1 MKRFATLILAALLCA
16 VGLSGQGGFKSE
28 EEYNAFMA
36 LQNAMSPEDKAAAG
50 GAFVAAYPKSEFF
63 GVACYMTMLSYQQL
77 NDFDSML
84 LYGEMVLDSDPQPGV
99 LAGTLLSLAGAI
111 PTRTREFDLDK
122 EEKLAKAD
130 DYAKRAMALIP
141 TLPKMD
147 PNMSDD
153 EWLST
158 KMEFMSQSHEA
169 VGIVALKREDYD
181 ASVASLRKAFE
192 MAPNPVAFT
201 MYNLAQALT
210 KQGNAEEAAE
220 MAQRCTA
227 AGGVQSAD
235 GSDLCA
241 SLGAK

>member
-1 MKRFATLILAALLCA
+1 MKRITTLILAALLCVA
-16 VGLSGQGGFKSE
+16 GLSGQFKSE
-28 EEYNAFMA
+28 EEQNAFMA
-36 LQNAMSPEDKAAAG
+36 LQSAMSPGDKAAAG
-50 GAFVAAYPKSEFF
+50 VAFVAAYPKSAFF
-63 GVACYMTMLSYQQL
+63 GIACYMTMLSYQQL

-122 EEKLAKAD
+122 EEKLAKAE

-153 EWLST
+153 DWLST

-169 VGIVALKREDYD
+169 VGIVALKREDFE
-181 ASVASLRKAFE
+181 ASEASLRKAFE
-192 MAPNPVAFT
+192 MAPNPVPFT
-201 MYNLAQALT
+201 MYNLAQALSKLGKT
-210 KQGNAEEAAE
+210 EEAADL
-220 MAQRCTA
+220 AKRCTA

-235 GSDLCA
+235 GTDLCA
-241 SLGAK
+241 ALAAK

>member
-1 MKRFATLILAALLCA
+1 MKRITTLILAALLCA
-16 VGLSGQGGFKSE
+16 AGLSGQFKSE
-28 EEYNAFMA
+28 EEQTAFMA
-36 LQNAMSPEDKAAAG
+36 LQGAMSPADKAAAG
-50 GAFVAAYPKSEFF
+50 VAFVAAYPKSAFF
-63 GVACYMTMLSYQQL
+63 GIACYMTMLSYQQL

-130 DYAKRAMALIP
+130 DYAKRAMVLIP

-169 VGIVALKREDYD
+169 VGIVALKREDFE
-181 ASVASLRKAFE
+181 ASEASLRKAFE
-192 MAPNPVAFT
+192 MAPNPVPFT
-201 MYNLAQALT
+201 MYNLALALS
-210 KQGNAEEAAE
+210 KQGKSEEAADL
-220 MAQRCTA
+220 AKRCTA
-227 AGGVQSAD
+227 AGGVQGGD

-241 SLGAK
+241 SLAAK